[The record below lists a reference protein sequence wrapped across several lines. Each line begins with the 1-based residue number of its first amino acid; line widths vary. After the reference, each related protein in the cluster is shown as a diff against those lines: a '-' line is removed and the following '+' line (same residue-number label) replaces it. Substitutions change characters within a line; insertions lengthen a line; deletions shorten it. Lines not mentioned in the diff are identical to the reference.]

1 MLCTSQQTLSNCV
14 FVLEIPLV
22 VSIST
27 VLSGVGRFE
36 SAFSLTQGRSV
47 CVLPRRLRGAHV

>member
-1 MLCTSQQTLSNCV
+1 MLGTSLLTLSNCV

-22 VSIST
+22 YISM

-36 SAFSLTQGRSV
+36 SALSLTQGRSV
-47 CVLPRRLRGAHV
+47 CVLPWRLRGAQV